1 MLVKWAIEGRRK
13 LAKTSQSR
21 NAEDLQRGL
30 STSAPSSKS
39 RISATPQLND
49 RPKISQL
56 PVEPET
62 TVQEAVLTVL
72 DRLHFESDAALAK
85 STETNGDRALRR
97 IHAEEM
103 ASSLRDD
110 KLLSLT
116 GPQVHRHGN
125 YQEAQS
131 QLPLTQENVQKL
143 ENEAD
148 PDVTNENRQ
157 PDAYSTG
164 IEPASR
170 TQSMSRDSP
179 IARPSLTALRMRESE
194 QTVTSKAHR

>member
-21 NAEDLQRGL
+21 NAKDLQRGL
-30 STSAPSSKS
+30 STSAPSTKS

-49 RPKISQL
+49 RPNISQL
-56 PVEPET
+56 PDEPET
-62 TVQEAVLTVL
+62 TVQEPALTVL

-110 KLLSLT
+110 KLLSMT
-116 GPQVHRHGN
+116 GPQVHRHGS
-125 YQEAQS
+125 YQEEQS

-143 ENEAD
+143 ENKAD
-148 PDVTNENRQ
+148 ADVANENRQ
-157 PDAYSTG
+157 PDADSTG

-170 TQSMSRDSP
+170 TQGKTRDSS
-179 IARPSLTALRMRESE
+179 IARPSLTELRMHDSE